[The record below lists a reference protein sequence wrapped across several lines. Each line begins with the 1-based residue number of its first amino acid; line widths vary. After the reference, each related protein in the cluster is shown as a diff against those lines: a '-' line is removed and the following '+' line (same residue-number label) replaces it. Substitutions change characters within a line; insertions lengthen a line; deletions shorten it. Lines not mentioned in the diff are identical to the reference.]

1 MGHGHVKAFG
11 EILSPAK
18 VFESSRDLRLT
29 LTHRGVV
36 SHIGAK
42 PLEVIGVHKPL
53 VLSNV
58 AFLVYRIDIVS
69 ITEGLGLNMKYY
81 CVRQPLT
88 LSTSTLVNY
97 SPAHTKRTLVFYEC
111 PAFEGSRSW
120 ICV

>member
-1 MGHGHVKAFG
+1 MGHGYVKAFG

-58 AFLVYRIDIVS
+58 AFLVYRIDNRRVRVEYEILLRTAAVDPFNKHIGQLFPRTYETHIS
-69 ITEGLGLNMKYY
+69 ILRMSG
-81 CVRQPLT
+81 
-88 LSTSTLVNY
+88 
-97 SPAHTKRTLVFYEC
+97 F
-111 PAFEGSRSW
+111 
-120 ICV
+120 